1 MTRPLTFLAWCIH
14 FNKKCRG
21 KVSSMGVGGCSLAQG
36 TIQNPIEN

>member
-1 MTRPLTFLAWCIH
+1 MIYTN
-14 FNKKCRG
+14 FNKKRRS